1 MNTRPLESWIARQS
15 NGWYSH
21 VLESPEGRYAGWAAP
36 ENTTTSV
43 GSYSTVAIAKAAAI
57 ADLFEKA
64 QHLCSDQC
72 ERWQRL
78 DSAG

>member
-1 MNTRPLESWIARQS
+1 MSTRPLERWIARHS
-15 NGWYSH
+15 NGWHAH
-21 VLESPEGRYAGWAAP
+21 VMESPDGRYAGWAAL
-36 ENTTTSV
+36 EHTTTSL
-43 GSYSTVAIAKAAAI
+43 GSYSTVEIAKAAAV
-57 ADLFEKA
+57 ADLFEKT